1 MPDSVPSPALPRLLR
16 CLLFVAF
23 VASFLEPASAQQRIQ
38 QAAFIQPQ
46 QVSPTAKAITPTVI
60 QERRQVA
67 ADSADLD
74 DETKKKVD
82 GLYAQALDNLN
93 RIAEASSQVEQW
105 SSQRESAPQQ
115 AQKWT
120 EARKQVQE
128 SLDALPSDA
137 SKFLPGLTLAELETE
152 IARKKTELADRKA
165 EQQAAAGQQDTRDN
179 RRREIIALQNSAK
192 QRADDLQKQLDA
204 PPPAGEPAALTDAR
218 RLELRTRQQLL
229 NSEGPLLQNEL
240 AAYDAE
246 ASVSFVRLTLEIS
259 NAEVALAEREIQLL
273 EQKIAAKQAE
283 AAQEAVAKAQAEA
296 RNATIA
302 AHAPLKALADRNT
315 KLTQDRDVLTEPT
328 EKAQADLAETSAK
341 LEEIEQSFSDIQRKV
356 DQLGLTGP
364 IGSLLRRERSTLPD
378 LRRRA
383 LRVRERRSQ
392 IETEQ
397 FKKFQLEDER
407 TKLQAELTNREA
419 KVSAI
424 VDRAVSAS
432 SGVSDA
438 ERAAVKDAADGLL
451 SSQDEYLNELIKQYE
466 SYLTT
471 LDALEL
477 KEQEL
482 IRRTKVFGEYIDE
495 RVLWIRS
502 NDGLFSTLD
511 VDSSDWGLLQ
521 VDSWGNLLQR
531 LTQDAGE
538 HMALFT
544 LCVFLTGMLVV
555 LRPRL
560 RRELVSCGESAR
572 KGTCTAIVP
581 TLRAAWLTV
590 LLSLLWPGLLL
601 LVGLRLAM
609 IAGVSESGRAIGYG
623 LQAVAIVGFSLEL
636 FRNVC
641 RPHGLADD
649 HFDWPDSSIVVFRN
663 ATPKLI
669 ALGLPIVFLTAAL
682 YQNDS
687 DHRVDLIERL
697 CFVLGTLV
705 LAVFLRRVLRPESGV
720 LREYLEAHRGGW
732 LDRLTRLW
740 YGGSVLSPLVL
751 GGLAAVGFYYTAY
764 QLSWRLFAT
773 ILLLVAVQLLRAFL
787 ERLLIVQ
794 QRQIRIEQIRQQRKE
809 AEARAAE
816 ESGAE
821 QPAVATPL
829 ASVPLDELRAEVEA
843 STEQSRRLLRTA
855 LIMLSLVGA
864 WVIWVDVLPAL
875 RFLDR
880 WPLWSTTVEV
890 TETESTTATAATPT
904 GVSPAATDPVTASSD
919 APREEIVPVTII
931 HLTVAVL
938 IAILTIAAARNVPG
952 LMELWVLQKLPLD
965 QSVRYAIRALTSYA
979 IVLIGMIFS
988 FKAIYVGWSQVQW
1001 LATALTF
1008 GLAFGLQEIFANF
1021 VAGLILLFERP
1032 IRVGDVV
1039 TVDDVSGV
1047 VSRIRIRATT
1057 ITNWDRKEYVI
1068 PNREF
1073 ITGRM
1078 LNWTLSDKVNRI
1090 VINVGIAYGSDTEQA
1105 RDILLKICR
1114 EHPLLLN
1121 DPGPNVTFEG
1131 FGDNTLNLVLRTYLP
1146 DLDNRLGTI
1155 HQLHTRI
1162 NDEFNRAGIEI
1173 AFPQQDLHIRS
1184 VDEEAARRMRGES
1197 PAD

>member
-1 MPDSVPSPALPRLLR
+1 MQIFRPQSAACVGGTFWILL
-16 CLLFVAF
+16 LLYSARP
-23 VASFLEPASAQQRIQ
+23 LSAQQAVQ

-46 QVSPTAKAITPTVI
+46 PVSPTAKVVTAEMI
-60 QERRQVA
+60 QERRQAA

-82 GLYAQALDNLN
+82 ALYAQALDNLK
-93 RIAEASSQVEQW
+93 RIAEASSEVERL
-105 SSQRESAPQQ
+105 SSLRESAPQR
-115 AQKWT
+115 AQELT
-120 EARKQVQE
+120 ETRKQVQE

-137 SKFLPGLTLAELETE
+137 LKFLVALTLAELQTETT
-152 IARKKTELADRKA
+152 RKKTELADRKA

-204 PPPAGEPAALTDAR
+204 QPPAGEPAALTDAR
-218 RLELRTRQQLL
+218 RLDLSIRQKLL

-246 ASVSFVRLTLEIS
+246 ASVSIVRLILEIS

-302 AHAPLKALADRNT
+302 AHVPLKALADRNT
-315 KLTQDRDVLTEPT
+315 ELTQDRDALTEPT

-341 LEEIEQSFSDIQRKV
+341 LDEIEKSFSDIQKKV

-383 LRVRERRSQ
+383 LRVRERRTQ

-424 VDRAVSAS
+424 VNQAVNVSG
-432 SGVSDA
+432 GVSDA
-438 ERAAVKDAADGLL
+438 ERAAVEDAAAGLL

-466 SYLTT
+466 SFLTT

-502 NDGLFSTLD
+502 NESLISTLE
-511 VDSSDWGLLQ
+511 VDSSDWGLFQL
-521 VDSWGNLLQR
+521 DSWTNLLQR
-531 LTQDAGE
+531 LTEDGGE
-538 HMALFT
+538 HLGLFS
-544 LCVFLTGMLVV
+544 LCVLLTGMLVV

-572 KGTCTAIVP
+572 KGTCTSIVP
-581 TLRAAWLTV
+581 TLRSAWLTV
-590 LLSLLWPGLLL
+590 LLSILWPGLLL
-601 LVGLRLAM
+601 LIGLRLAT

-623 LQAVAIVGFSLEL
+623 LQAVAVIGFSLEL
-636 FRNVC
+636 FRNIC

-649 HFDWPDSSIVVFRN
+649 HFDWPDSSIAVFRN

-669 ALGLPIVFLTAAL
+669 ALGLPIVFLTTAL

-687 DHRVDLIERL
+687 DHRVDLVERL

-720 LREYLEAHRGGW
+720 LREYLEGHRGGW
-732 LDRLTRLW
+732 LDRLTTLW
-740 YGGSVLSPLVL
+740 YSGSVLSPLVL

-794 QRQIRIEQIRQQRKE
+794 QRQIRIEQLRQRRE
-809 AEARAAE
+809 EAAE
-816 ESGAE
+816 GSGTE
-821 QPAVATPL
+821 QPAEASPL

-864 WVIWVDVLPAL
+864 WAIWVDVLPAL
-875 RFLDR
+875 RFIDR
-880 WPLWSTTVEV
+880 WPLWKTTVEV
-890 TETESTTATAATPT
+890 TETETAATTTPT
-904 GVSPAATDPVTASSD
+904 LTDTSSTATDSVTTSSD
-919 APREEIVPVTII
+919 TTREEIRPVTIV
-931 HLTVAVL
+931 HLTVAIL

-979 IVLIGMIFS
+979 IVLVGIIFS

-1090 VINVGIAYGSDTEQA
+1090 VINIGIAYGSDTEQA
-1105 RDILLKICR
+1105 RDLLLKICR

-1155 HQLHTRI
+1155 HQLHTQI

-1173 AFPQQDLHIRS
+1173 SFPQRDLHIRS
-1184 VDEEAARRMRGES
+1184 IDEDAAKRLRGEK
-1197 PAD
+1197 PGD